1 MIYIKKALIKG
12 GISMI
17 SKRLLVGALV
27 PIFGAAAVVGSG
39 FSVFI
44 FDGNNVVSING
55 NVQVEDAKDGTSIE
69 AKHKKVTLVFD
80 QTANTMNANGK
91 GVYFDFEAETGVNDG
106 DKTKAEFKYG
116 ESTVNKTYEV
126 ELTLKSATAAYIELT
141 AGTTGYTLTTSTE
154 SDSKTYTFT
163 LANQSATSTF
173 NWANLSLAYANEKEP
188 KDKAAWT
195 TLNGVD
201 KTMTV
206 GYSIVNS

>member
-1 MIYIKKALIKG
+1 
-12 GISMI
+12 MI

-44 FDGNNVVSING
+44 FDGNNVVTING

-80 QTANTMNANGK
+80 QSVNAMNANGK
-91 GVYFDFEAETGVNDG
+91 SVHFDFEAETGVNDG

-116 ESTVNKTYEV
+116 QSTVNKTYEV
-126 ELTLKSATAAYIELT
+126 KLTLKTATAEYIDLT
-141 AGTTGYTLTTSTE
+141 AGTTGYTLTASTE
-154 SDSKTYTFT
+154 TDSKTYTFT
-163 LANQSATSTF
+163 LTNQSVDSTF
-173 NWANLSLAYANEKEP
+173 DWANLTLAYANEKEP
-188 KDKAAWT
+188 KDKVAWT